1 MIVRKV
7 PRDILTGW
15 KLVIVDDD
23 ALGLTVATTLLAY
36 YGAAIHKAMDGNEGL
51 KVIREVQPRLVISD
65 LSMPNMDG
73 WTMLA
78 HLRRDPAIAQL
89 PVIAL
94 TAHAMIGD
102 RQKAL
107 DAGFDN
113 YLTKPIIPAN
123 FVKDLLRLLVKI
135 PALNLTLPDL

>member
-1 MIVRKV
+1 
-7 PRDILTGW
+7 
-15 KLVIVDDD
+15 
-23 ALGLTVATTLLAY
+23 
-36 YGAAIHKAMDGNEGL
+36 
-51 KVIREVQPRLVISD
+51 VIREVQPRLVISD

-78 HLRRDPAIAQL
+78 HLRRDPAIAQV